1 MSYQVLARKWR
12 PKKFQDVIGQEHIT
26 RSLQNAILRKKIG
39 HAYLLTGTRGI
50 GKTSVARI
58 FAKALR
64 CQNLLEDGNAC
75 GKCISCLDFEGE
87 GSLNIHEI
95 DGASNN
101 SVENIRDLI
110 GEVHFLPTTGKY
122 RVYIIDEVHMLTSQ
136 AFNVLLKTLEE
147 PPAHVIFIFATTE
160 PDKMLGTVLS
170 RCQRFDFKM
179 ATAEELFKH
188 IKQVAQVEDIKFEN
202 DDAIMA
208 ICKEGKGSV
217 RDTLTLLDQILSFTD
232 DKFISEEILVM
243 ALGLA
248 RTSAVKDLMEAIWTG
263 DVENVS
269 KIYRGLLSENIPVK
283 NIISSLSDQFFNLAQ
298 KEPSPETFWIYENLA
313 KDSMWGLGSLSP
325 DKVME
330 IVLQKLAL
338 RNTFFSSDQKKPAP
352 SKKKDWESFLIHL
365 NELSPV
371 TASNLEQGNLVK
383 PIEKINGKLVVEFGL
398 SPSGKVFYDY
408 LNEEATLKRIE
419 GFLKNYFGQQVEFKL
434 TLIKN
439 KENFLSKA
447 EMAQKEK
454 EELANA
460 KREQILSHPMLKEAQ
475 GIFNTKVDKVFI
487 N

>member
-1 MSYQVLARKWR
+1 MTYQVLARKWR

-58 FAKALR
+58 FGKALR
-64 CQNLLEDGNAC
+64 CENLLEDINAC
-75 GKCISCLDFEGE
+75 GKCPSCLDFANDS
-87 GSLNIHEI
+87 SLNIHEI

-101 SVENIRDLI
+101 SVENVRDLI

-160 PDKMLGTVLS
+160 PDKLLGTVLS

-179 ATAEELFKH
+179 ASTVELFEH
-188 IKQVAQVEDIKFEN
+188 VKQIALVEEIKFEN
-202 DDAIMA
+202 DNAIMA
-208 ICKEGKGSV
+208 ICKEGRGSV
-217 RDTLTLLDQILSFTD
+217 RDTLTLLDQVLSFAD
-232 DKFISEEILVM
+232 DKYISEEILVI

-248 RTSAVKDLMEAIWTG
+248 RTSAILDLMDTILG
-263 DVENVS
+263 SDVEAVS
-269 KIYRGLLSENIPVK
+269 KIYRNLLRENIPVK
-283 NIISSLSDQFFNLAQ
+283 NIINSLLDQFFNLTQ
-298 KEPSPETFWIYENLA
+298 EEPGPETFWIYETLA
-313 KDSMWGLGSLSP
+313 KDSMWGLGSLAP

-338 RNTFFSSDQKKPAP
+338 RRTFFSTEQKSNPP
-352 SKKKDWESFLIHL
+352 KKKDWESFLTHL
-365 NELSPV
+365 NNLSPV

-383 PIEKINGKLVVEFGL
+383 PIEIKNGKLSVEFGL
-398 SPSGKVFYDY
+398 PPSGKVFYDY

-419 GFLKNYFGQQVEFKL
+419 NYLRDYFKQKVEFKL
-434 TLIKN
+434 SMIGS
-439 KENFLSKA
+439 KENFYSKA

-454 EELANA
+454 EDLDKT
-460 KREQILSHPMLKEAQ
+460 KRAQILSHPMLKEAQ
-475 GIFNTKVDKVFI
+475 GLFNTKVDKIFI